1 MRAPDFVPLAADIA
15 RLSARRVFGSI
26 RHLTAGTARI
36 SGLGRFAR
44 LGDRIRLIRSDGM
57 AIGSEVLV
65 CHGDAIDV
73 LPEAAL
79 EGFMVGDRAE
89 FLGPLQVFPS
99 EQWIG
104 HVLDPDGNPLD
115 GARPSH
121 GLEGR
126 ALRAPPPPPIERKPL
141 GPRMETGLAVM
152 NTFLPMVRGQ
162 RLGLFA
168 GSGVGK
174 STLLGK
180 QARSVEADL
189 SVVALIGER
198 GREVGE
204 FTEHVLG
211 QQGRSRSIIIAA
223 TSDQSPVLKRRAAWT
238 AMATAEHFRDMGA
251 KVMLLVDSVTRFAD
265 AHREV
270 ALISGESASMR
281 GYPPSTAQMI
291 MDLCERAGP
300 GAEGAG
306 DISAIFSVL
315 VAGSDMEEPVADIL
329 RGVLDG
335 HIVLDRG
342 IAERGRF
349 PAIDVL
355 RSVSRSLP
363 AAATEEEN
371 ELLAEGRRVMATFDQ
386 ARLMVQSGLYSPGA
400 DADLDRAVAL
410 NDSFERLLSRVET
423 GGIEGRFERL
433 RSILADPEADTIPAT
448 EPLTKDMVDRN
459 RMI

>member
-1 MRAPDFVPLAADIA
+1 MRAPDFLPLAADVS
-15 RLSARRVFGSI
+15 RLSAHRVFGSI
-26 RHLTAGTARI
+26 THLTAGTARI
-36 SGLGRFAR
+36 NGLGRYAR
-44 LGDRIRLIRSDGM
+44 LGDRIRLIRSDEL
-57 AIGSEVLV
+57 AVGSEVLV
-65 CHGDAIDV
+65 CHGDEIDV
-73 LPEAAL
+73 LPEAPL

-104 HVLDPDGNPLD
+104 HVLDPGGFPLD
-115 GARPSH
+115 GARPTH
-121 GLEGR
+121 GLDGR
-126 ALRAPPPPPIERKPL
+126 ALRSPPPPPVERKPL

-180 QARSVEADL
+180 LARSVEADL

-198 GREVGE
+198 GREARE

-211 QQGRSRSIIIAA
+211 QKGRSRSIIIAA

-251 KVMLLVDSVTRFAD
+251 KVMLFVDSVTRFAD

-363 AAATEEEN
+363 GAATAAEN
-371 ELLAEGRRVMATFDQ
+371 ELLSEGRRIMATFDQ

-400 DADLDRAVAL
+400 DAELDRAVAL
-410 NDSFERLLSRVET
+410 NDSFERFLSRIET
-423 GGIEGRFERL
+423 RGIGGSFEQL
-433 RSILADPEADTIPAT
+433 RSILGVSETDTTTA
-448 EPLTKDMVDRN
+448 EDMVDRN
-459 RMI
+459 GMI

>member
-1 MRAPDFVPLAADIA
+1 MRAPDFHPLAADVS
-15 RLSARRVFGSI
+15 RLSAHRVFGSI
-26 RHLTAGTARI
+26 THLTAGTARI
-36 SGLGRFAR
+36 NGLGRHAR
-44 LGDRIRLIRSDGM
+44 LGDRIRLVRSDGL

-65 CHGDAIDV
+65 CHGEKLDV
-73 LPEAAL
+73 LPEAPL
-79 EGFMVGDRAE
+79 EGFMVGDHAE
-89 FLGPLQVFPS
+89 FLGPLKVYPC

-115 GARPSH
+115 GARSSH
-121 GLEGR
+121 GQESR
-126 ALRAPPPPPIERKPL
+126 ALRSPPPPPVARKPL

-152 NTFLPMVRGQ
+152 NTFLPMVQGQ

-180 QARSVEADL
+180 LTRSVEADI
-189 SVVALIGER
+189 SVIALIGER
-198 GREVGE
+198 GRVRE
-204 FTEHVLG
+204 FTDRVLG
-211 QQGRSRSIIIAA
+211 QQGRSRSIVIAA

-251 KVMLLVDSVTRFAD
+251 KVLLLVDSVTRFAD

-363 AAATEEEN
+363 DAATESEN
-371 ELLAEGRRVMATFDQ
+371 QLLAEGRRVMSTFDQ
-386 ARLMVQSGLYSPGA
+386 ARLMVQSGLYAPGA
-400 DADLDRAVAL
+400 DADLDRAVSL
-410 NDSFERLLSRVET
+410 NDSFERFLSRVET
-423 GGIEGRFERL
+423 SGVEGSFEQL
-433 RSILADPEADTIPAT
+433 RSILADSAEESPPAT
-448 EPLTKDMVDRN
+448 EAGVADVVERDG
-459 RMI
+459 MI

>member
-1 MRAPDFVPLAADIA
+1 
-15 RLSARRVFGSI
+15 
-26 RHLTAGTARI
+26 
-36 SGLGRFAR
+36 
-44 LGDRIRLIRSDGM
+44 
-57 AIGSEVLV
+57 
-65 CHGDAIDV
+65 
-73 LPEAAL
+73 
-79 EGFMVGDRAE
+79 
-89 FLGPLQVFPS
+89 
-99 EQWIG
+99 
-104 HVLDPDGNPLD
+104 
-115 GARPSH
+115 
-121 GLEGR
+121 
-126 ALRAPPPPPIERKPL
+126 
-141 GPRMETGLAVM
+141 METGLAVM

-174 STLLGK
+174 STLIGK
-180 QARSVEADL
+180 LARSVEADL

-198 GREVGE
+198 GREVRE

-300 GAEGAG
+300 GADGAG

-363 AAATEEEN
+363 GAATGTEN

-410 NDSFERLLSRVET
+410 NDGFERFLSRVET
-423 GGIEGRFERL
+423 GGVEGSFEQL
-433 RSILADPEADTIPAT
+433 RSILAASEADAAPAG
-448 EPLTKDMVDRN
+448 EPLAEDMVDRN
-459 RMI
+459 GMI